1 MNVVSSKTFW
11 DVPFERTRK
20 CLEVKTSNLKRRV
33 KVIDLM
39 QQKPPA
45 MMRSIF
51 STKKKPP
58 SNFKRRSIDKH
69 TLALHF
75 NAFWSTRIWRASAAE
90 TCSSWKMQMELDV
103 YISLK
108 DKLKPKLKLSQLQI
122 YWVNEILLLFSRSIN
137 KDTRVHEKTKRTL
150 LCGC

>member
-11 DVPFERTRK
+11 DVPFERTWK
-20 CLEVKTSNLKRRV
+20 CLEVKTSNLKRRA

-51 STKKKPP
+51 SKPP

-137 KDTRVHEKTKRTL
+137 KDTRVHEQTKRTL